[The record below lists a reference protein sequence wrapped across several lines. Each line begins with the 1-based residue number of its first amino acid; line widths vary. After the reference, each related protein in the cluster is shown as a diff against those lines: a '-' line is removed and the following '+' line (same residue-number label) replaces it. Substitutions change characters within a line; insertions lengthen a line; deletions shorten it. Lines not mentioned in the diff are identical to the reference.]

1 MTCDKTTEINSWQW
15 HPFEYEINWPTAVVS
30 RSLFLHFPSDCDQ
43 HNMFPNLLSNC
54 HTARTLHPVLLHRN
68 RGNHSVIILHK
79 LLLQYSVASRWMS
92 PIRKYMG
99 QIEEMLLFTNCNSNK
114 LLFLK
119 LEKERTCCYLLFG
132 ESVRILFSRRVDEET
147 VGINWRFTLRS
158 LISCWTS
165 DWNGC
170 AGHHRR
176 VLVFVQLSLLWWI
189 TTNKV

>member
-1 MTCDKTTEINSWQW
+1 MTSIWIWNKLANSCSV
-15 HPFEYEINWPTAVVS
+15 PFPVPSFPIRLRPT
-30 RSLFLHFPSDCDQ
+30 Q
-43 HNMFPNLLSNC
+43 HVPESIIQLPYSKDFASC
-54 HTARTLHPVLLHRN
+54 FVASI
-68 RGNHSVIILHK
+68 RGNYSVIILHK
-79 LLLQYSVASRWMS
+79 LLLQFSVASRWMS

-132 ESVRILFSRRVDEET
+132 ESVRILFSRRVNEET